1 MDVHGSCF
9 ALKTFNF
16 FFTVVNSNEGLETI
30 FIFILL
36 CNEMQELAID
46 PIPQCLTSPLANLRM
61 VRVDMK
67 DYFEWEFVVS
77 DFDKEIVVFKC
88 LLQSTPALETMEI
101 QIPEYVNEAMN
112 KFTDFLL
119 KLSEVSTAS
128 AQTKICVK
136 KILKPTI

>member
-9 ALKTFNF
+9 ALKTVNF
-16 FFTVVNSNEGLETI
+16 FFPVVNCNEGVETT

-36 CNEMQELAID
+36 CNEMQELGID

-67 DYFEWEFVVS
+67 DYFEWEVVVS
-77 DFDKEIVVFKC
+77 DFDKEIVVLQC

-101 QIPEYVNEAMN
+101 QIPEYVNESGI
-112 KFTDFLL
+112 FILL
-119 KLSEVSTAS
+119 
-128 AQTKICVK
+128 
-136 KILKPTI
+136 

>member
-9 ALKTFNF
+9 AEKIVNLF
-16 FFTVVNSNEGLETI
+16 FPVVNCNEGVETI

-46 PIPQCLTSPLANLRM
+46 PIPQCLTSPLANLHM
-61 VRVDMK
+61 VRVYMK

-88 LLQSTPALETMEI
+88 LLQSTPVLETMEI
-101 QIPEYVNEAMN
+101 QIPEYVNEATN

-119 KLSEVSTAS
+119 KL
-128 AQTKICVK
+128 
-136 KILKPTI
+136 

>member
-9 ALKTFNF
+9 ALKTVNF
-16 FFTVVNSNEGLETI
+16 FFPVVNSNEGVETI

-36 CNEMQELAID
+36 GNEMQELAIH
-46 PIPQCLTSPLANLRM
+46 PIPQCITSPLANLRM

-67 DYFEWEFVVS
+67 DYFEWEVVVS
-77 DFDKEIVVFKC
+77 DFDKEIAVLKC
-88 LLQSTPALETMEI
+88 LLQSTPALDTIEI

-119 KLSEVSTAS
+119 KLSKVSTVS

-136 KILKPTI
+136 KI

>member
-36 CNEMQELAID
+36 CNEID

-67 DYFEWEFVVS
+67 DYFEWEVVVS
-77 DFDKEIVVFKC
+77 DFDNEIVVLKC
-88 LLQSTPALETMEI
+88 LLQSTPALETIEI

-119 KLSEVSTAS
+119 KLSEVSTVS

-136 KILKPTI
+136 KI